1 MNSTTADNVTT
12 LQGLAPFTNY
22 SIHVSAQT
30 ECGEGNFS
38 EPVLVESTEEDHSGP
53 PARVRGVASLSSSV
67 VVGWDPP
74 TSPNGAITG
83 YNVSR
88 PEIVMYL
95 YAETH

>member
-1 MNSTTADNVTT
+1 MLNSTTADNVT

-38 EPVLVESTEEDHSGP
+38 EPVLVESTEEDRSGP

-74 TSPNGAITG
+74 TSPNGVITG

-88 PEIVMYL
+88 ENL
-95 YAETH
+95 YCT